1 MVKDRWNELRGNE
14 LSDANINTFIDNMA
28 EKINVSQHYNFQ
40 KWLILDKQVW
50 PNPIV
55 TGSYQGEVN
64 YLKTWIKNRLSWMDP
79 QLK

>member
-1 MVKDRWNELRGNE
+1 MYL
-14 LSDANINTFIDNMA
+14 A
-28 EKINVSQHYNFQ
+28 QHYNFQ